1 LKRFL
6 ARQPIFNSDR
16 GVYGYE
22 LLYRS
27 GAGNYY
33 DAPSAEMAS
42 ASTADNLLLF
52 GIDRLT
58 PGCRSFINCTRD
70 FLVRDFATTLPK
82 DRVVL
87 EMLET
92 IEIDEEV
99 LAACRRL
106 KQIGY
111 LLALDDFLERPEW
124 KPLIALADF
133 IKVDLLA
140 TAPDD
145 QLRLARVYAPMK
157 IRMVAEKVETY
168 EDFHRAKQWG
178 YTYFQGFFFSRPEM
192 LSRRDIPANKL
203 NYLLVLQAVNRE
215 QMDIGDVSDKVKAEA
230 SLSFRLLRYLNS
242 PAFPLIVEVRSIPHA
257 LSLLGE
263 RGVRKW
269 VSMIAVACM
278 AEGKPTELAALPLM
292 RARFC
297 ELLDVR
303 AGRPESACDLFLL
316 GLLSAMDAILDMPMC
331 DVLKEIAI
339 GEEIRNALLGK
350 SNGLRK
356 ILDVVLNYERGNWD
370 EISQA
375 AAGLGIGDEMI
386 TERYLESVD
395 WAQQVVS
402 GHNASELK
410 PAQR

>member
-1 LKRFL
+1 MKRFL
-6 ARQPIFNSDR
+6 ARQPIFNCER
-16 GVYGYE
+16 AVYGYE

-27 GAGNYY
+27 GAENRY
-33 DAPSAEMAS
+33 DAPSVEMAS
-42 ASTADNLLLF
+42 ASTVDSLLLF

-58 PGCRSFINCTRD
+58 PGCRSFVNCTRD
-70 FLVRDFATTLPK
+70 FLVRDFATMLPK

-92 IEIDEEV
+92 IQVDDEV

-111 LLALDDFLERPEW
+111 LLALDDFLDQPAW
-124 KPLIALADF
+124 KPLVALADF

-140 TAPDD
+140 TSPED
-145 QLRLARVYAPMK
+145 QMRLAREYAPLR
-157 IRMVAEKVETY
+157 IRMLAEKVETY
-168 EDFHRAKQWG
+168 EDFHRTQQCG

-192 LSRRDIPANKL
+192 LSRRDIPSNKL

-215 QMDIGDVSDKVKAEA
+215 QMDLQDVSERIKAEA

-242 PAFPLIVEVRSIPHA
+242 PAFPLIVEVHSIPHA

-263 RGVRKW
+263 RGIRKW

-278 AEGKPTELAALPLM
+278 AEGKPTELVALPLM

-297 ELLDVR
+297 ELLGER
-303 AGRPESACDLFLL
+303 AGHPESANDLFLL
-316 GLLSAMDAILDMPMC
+316 GLLSAMDAILDMTMS

-339 GEEIRNALLGK
+339 GEDIRTALLGK
-350 SNGLRK
+350 SNGPRK
-356 ILDVVLNYERGNWD
+356 ILDLVLNYERGNW
-370 EISQA
+370 EEVSGA
-375 AAGLGIGDEMI
+375 AANLGISEEVI
-386 TERYLESVD
+386 TSLYVESVG
-395 WAQQVVS
+395 WAQQVLS
-402 GHNASELK
+402 GHGVTELN
-410 PAQR
+410 PA

>member
-1 LKRFL
+1 MKRFL
-6 ARQPIFNSDR
+6 ARQPIFNSER
-16 GVYGYE
+16 VVYGYE

-33 DAPSAEMAS
+33 DAPSVDMAS

-58 PGCRSFINCTRD
+58 PSCRSFINCTRD
-70 FLVRDFATTLPK
+70 FLVRDFATMLPK

-92 IEIDEEV
+92 IEIDDEV

-106 KQIGY
+106 KQFGY
-111 LLALDDFLERPEW
+111 LLALDDFLDRPEW
-124 KPLIALADF
+124 QPMVALADF

-140 TAPDD
+140 TSADD
-145 QLRLARVYAPMK
+145 QLRLAQTYAPMK
-157 IRMVAEKVETY
+157 IRLLAEKVETY
-168 EDFHRAKQWG
+168 DDFHRTRQWG

-215 QMDIGDVSDKVKAEA
+215 QMDIEDISHRIKAEA

-242 PAFPLIVEVRSIPHA
+242 PAFPLIVEVHSIPHA

-278 AEGKPTELAALPLM
+278 AEGKPAELVALPLT

-297 ELLDVR
+297 ELLGIR
-303 AGRPESACDLFLL
+303 SGKPESASNLFLL
-316 GLLSAMDAILDMPMC
+316 GLLSAMDAILDMPMS
-331 DVLKEIAI
+331 DVLREISI
-339 GEEIRNALLGK
+339 GEDIRNALLGK

-356 ILDVVLNYERGNWD
+356 ILDLVINYERGNWD
-370 EISQA
+370 EISREA
-375 AAGLGIGDEMI
+375 RGLGFADEVI
-386 TERYLESVD
+386 IERYLDSVD
-395 WAQQVVS
+395 WAQQVLS
-402 GHNASELK
+402 GHNDSELK
-410 PAQR
+410 PA

>member
-6 ARQPIFNSDR
+6 ARQPIFNSER
-16 GVYGYE
+16 VVYGYE

-33 DAPSAEMAS
+33 DAPSVDMAS

-58 PGCRSFINCTRD
+58 PSCRSFINCTRD
-70 FLVRDFATTLPK
+70 FLVRDFATMLPK

-92 IEIDEEV
+92 IEIDDEV

-106 KQIGY
+106 KQFGY
-111 LLALDDFLERPEW
+111 LLALDDFLDRPEW
-124 KPLIALADF
+124 QPMVALADF

-140 TAPDD
+140 TSADD
-145 QLRLARVYAPMK
+145 QLRLVQTYAPMK
-157 IRMVAEKVETY
+157 IRLLAEKVETY
-168 EDFHRAKQWG
+168 DDFHRTRQWG

-215 QMDIGDVSDKVKAEA
+215 QMDIEDISHRIKAEA

-242 PAFPLIVEVRSIPHA
+242 PAFPLIVEVHSIPHA

-278 AEGKPTELAALPLM
+278 AEGKPAELVALPLT

-297 ELLDVR
+297 ELLGIR
-303 AGRPESACDLFLL
+303 SGKPESASNLFLL
-316 GLLSAMDAILDMPMC
+316 GLLSAMDAILDMPMS
-331 DVLKEIAI
+331 DVLREISI
-339 GEEIRNALLGK
+339 GEDIRNALLGK

-356 ILDVVLNYERGNWD
+356 ILDLVMNYERGNWD
-370 EISQA
+370 EISREA
-375 AAGLGIGDEMI
+375 RGLGFADEVI
-386 TERYLESVD
+386 IERYLDSVD
-395 WAQQVVS
+395 WAQQVLS
-402 GHNASELK
+402 GHNDSELK
-410 PAQR
+410 PA

>member
-6 ARQPIFNSDR
+6 ARQPIFNSER
-16 GVYGYE
+16 VVYGYE

-33 DAPSAEMAS
+33 DAPSVDMAS

-58 PGCRSFINCTRD
+58 PSCRSFINCTRD
-70 FLVRDFATTLPK
+70 FLVRDFATMLPK

-92 IEIDEEV
+92 IEIDDEV

-106 KQIGY
+106 KQLGY
-111 LLALDDFLERPEW
+111 LLALDDFLDRPEW
-124 KPLIALADF
+124 QPMVALADF

-140 TAPDD
+140 TSADD
-145 QLRLARVYAPMK
+145 QLRLVQTYAPMK
-157 IRMVAEKVETY
+157 IRLLAEKVETY
-168 EDFHRAKQWG
+168 DDFHRTRQWG

-215 QMDIGDVSDKVKAEA
+215 QMDIEDISHRIKAEA

-242 PAFPLIVEVRSIPHA
+242 PAFPLIVEVHSIPHA

-278 AEGKPTELAALPLM
+278 AEGKPAELVALPLT

-297 ELLDVR
+297 ELLGIR
-303 AGRPESACDLFLL
+303 SGKPESASNLFLL
-316 GLLSAMDAILDMPMC
+316 GLLSAMDAILDMPMS
-331 DVLKEIAI
+331 DVLREISI
-339 GEEIRNALLGK
+339 GEDIRNALLGK

-356 ILDVVLNYERGNWD
+356 ILDLVMNYERGNWD
-370 EISQA
+370 EISREA
-375 AAGLGIGDEMI
+375 RGLGFADEVI
-386 TERYLESVD
+386 IQRYLDSVD
-395 WAQQVVS
+395 WAQQVLS
-402 GHNASELK
+402 GHNDSELK
-410 PAQR
+410 PA

>member
-6 ARQPIFNSDR
+6 ARQPIFNSER
-16 GVYGYE
+16 VVYGYE

-33 DAPSAEMAS
+33 DAPSVDMAS

-58 PGCRSFINCTRD
+58 PSCRSFINCTRD
-70 FLVRDFATTLPK
+70 FLVRDFATMLPK

-92 IEIDEEV
+92 IEIDDEV

-106 KQIGY
+106 KQFGY
-111 LLALDDFLERPEW
+111 LLALDDFLDRPEW
-124 KPLIALADF
+124 QPMVALADF

-140 TAPDD
+140 TSADD
-145 QLRLARVYAPMK
+145 QLRLAQTYAPMK
-157 IRMVAEKVETY
+157 IRLLAEKVETY
-168 EDFHRAKQWG
+168 DDFHRTRQWG

-215 QMDIGDVSDKVKAEA
+215 QMDIEDISHRIKAEA

-242 PAFPLIVEVRSIPHA
+242 PAFPLIVEVHSIPHA

-278 AEGKPTELAALPLM
+278 AEGKPAELVALPLT

-297 ELLDVR
+297 ELLGIR
-303 AGRPESACDLFLL
+303 SGKPESASNLFLL
-316 GLLSAMDAILDMPMC
+316 GLLSAMDAILDMPMS
-331 DVLKEIAI
+331 DVLREISI
-339 GEEIRNALLGK
+339 GEDIRNALLGK

-356 ILDVVLNYERGNWD
+356 ILDLVINYERGNWD
-370 EISQA
+370 EISREA
-375 AAGLGIGDEMI
+375 RGLGFADEVI
-386 TERYLESVD
+386 IERYLDSVD
-395 WAQQVVS
+395 WAQQVLS
-402 GHNASELK
+402 GHNDSELK
-410 PAQR
+410 PA

>member
-1 LKRFL
+1 MKRFL
-6 ARQPIFNSDR
+6 ARQPIFNCER
-16 GVYGYE
+16 AVYGYE

-33 DAPSAEMAS
+33 DAPSVDMAS
-42 ASTADNLLLF
+42 ASAVDSLLLF

-70 FLVRDFATTLPK
+70 FLVRDFATMLPK

-92 IEIDEEV
+92 IEIDDEV

-106 KQIGY
+106 KQLGY
-111 LLALDDFLERPEW
+111 LLALDDFLDHPDW
-124 KPLIALADF
+124 QPLVALADF

-145 QLRLARVYAPMK
+145 QLRLAREYAPRK
-157 IRMVAEKVETY
+157 IRMLAEKVETY
-168 EDFHRAKQWG
+168 EDFHRTQQWG

-192 LSRRDIPANKL
+192 LSRRDVPANKM

-215 QMDIGDVSDKVKAEA
+215 EMDIDDVSDKIKSEA

-269 VSMIAVACM
+269 VSVIAVACM
-278 AEGKPTELAALPLM
+278 AEGKPTELVALPLI

-297 ELLDVR
+297 ELLGVR
-303 AGRPESACDLFLL
+303 AGKPESANDLFLL
-316 GLLSAMDAILDMPMC
+316 GLLSAMDAILDMPMSE
-331 DVLKEIAI
+331 VLKEIAI
-339 GEEIRNALLGK
+339 GAEIRNALLGK

-356 ILDVVLNYERGNWD
+356 ILELVMNYERGNWD
-370 EISQA
+370 EISREA
-375 AAGLGIGDEMI
+375 RSLGIADEAI

-395 WAQQVVS
+395 WAQQVLS
-402 GHNASELK
+402 GHSAAELK
-410 PAQR
+410 PA